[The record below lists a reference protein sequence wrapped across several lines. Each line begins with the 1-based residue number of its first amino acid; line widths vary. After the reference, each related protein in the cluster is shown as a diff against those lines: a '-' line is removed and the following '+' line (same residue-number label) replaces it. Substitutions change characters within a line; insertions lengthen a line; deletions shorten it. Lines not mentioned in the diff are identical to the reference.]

1 MRSEDSG
8 SVAAAMLPVQPRSPS
23 RSCGGG
29 EWNEDGTAWLQLV
42 IACCRL
48 PLALIAAA
56 GRLVDLRASA
66 SPPVALHR
74 RRSLH
79 PIFCCCCRHP
89 LARPVVS
96 SSAPLIPDFKWA
108 ENNDN
113 IFLTVEVSD
122 AKDLK
127 VDIKDDQI
135 VFAANSQGKD
145 YALDLKLKKKI
156 DAAVRRSRRMRE
168 RSRAAGSA
176 SLKFCGRL
184 LILNSALLLFVCE

>member
-1 MRSEDSG
+1 M
-8 SVAAAMLPVQPRSPS
+8 
-23 RSCGGG
+23 
-29 EWNEDGTAWLQLV
+29 
-42 IACCRL
+42 
-48 PLALIAAA
+48 
-56 GRLVDLRASA
+56 
-66 SPPVALHR
+66 
-74 RRSLH
+74 
-79 PIFCCCCRHP
+79 
-89 LARPVVS
+89 S

-156 DAAVRRSRRMRE
+156 DAAVGKKKKHARNGRQRGARVNSMRIYFFP
-168 RSRAAGSA
+168 GT
-176 SLKFCGRL
+176 LTFFFYLFICCVVLFFC
-184 LILNSALLLFVCE
+184 V

>member
-1 MRSEDSG
+1 M
-8 SVAAAMLPVQPRSPS
+8 
-23 RSCGGG
+23 
-29 EWNEDGTAWLQLV
+29 
-42 IACCRL
+42 
-48 PLALIAAA
+48 
-56 GRLVDLRASA
+56 
-66 SPPVALHR
+66 
-74 RRSLH
+74 
-79 PIFCCCCRHP
+79 
-89 LARPVVS
+89 S

-156 DAAVRRSRRMRE
+156 DAAVGKKKETREERTAARSTRE
-168 RSRAAGSA
+168 FDAHFFFPLARSLFFSIY
-176 SLKFCGRL
+176 SFVVV
-184 LILNSALLLFVCE
+184 LLFRVSRSLLTP